1 MSTNYI
7 LPQVR
12 VFQQYAK
19 LPLSVVQNQNAFVFG
34 ENYYLWRYRNSQIK
48 DKLLVTHYDLEG
60 TDGISDISIPMATGR
75 IDPEYTKVFA
85 DNALVV
91 YGGLLESSGAL
102 TGAADT
108 DNPFNVE
115 LNKDLGVGEDEE
127 FATVSGVSAG
137 DILMWGNN
145 FGQRAIVTAVRRG
158 TDGKLNVVTIDRG
171 DAPQITDT
179 AFRIGRV
186 VRDVVIGGWTSN
198 SENHT
203 VTLTQTEGKGIPVG
217 ELLGKDSDSY
227 IAEADIYVEF
237 RQPNYS
243 LSDKIVTISS
253 TDQLLTDVGF
263 DIHPDDPLT
272 YGTYMALANSA
283 DKSVYVAAVGE
294 GDNKWSTTLSMSRN
308 MVGPYA
314 LAPLTDDPAVI
325 DMVNSHVN
333 DASGAE
339 TKRWR
344 IAFVGTEAPNRVQL
358 LESPSLIGEVTVD
371 DDTSIKL
378 SDPEGGVNV
387 NAYKLKVGDTV
398 ECYNNGIL
406 TGSVKVSGITD
417 NETIIVDNSS
427 SKLTNG
433 TTYDVSIFRPSNPND
448 QAEIIKNRSE
458 AMHSRRMYHVYA
470 GTRYTTDSPSGSH
483 VVTDNY
489 FLSAAV
495 AGLLSSVPPQQG
507 MTNIEIRG
515 VRSVTDMYNKYTV
528 DQLNL
533 MASGGT
539 LLIQQDHNQG
549 ACYIRHQLSTARK
562 DGNLNTTELSLVKNL
577 DSISYYFADN
587 FRNMVGVT
595 NVTPEI
601 LDIIRLMIR
610 DGIAFLSTRTAV
622 TDSNVGGFSIGP
634 QIIAEGS
641 QLNSLEIDPVF
652 KDTVNADIDLNLPK
666 PFNLFNLVIR
676 SI

>member
-60 TDGISDISIPMATGR
+60 TDSISGINIPMATGS
-75 IDPEYTKVFA
+75 IDQDYTKVFA

-91 YGGLLESSGAL
+91 YGGLLGSSGAL
-102 TGAADT
+102 TGAADK

-115 LNKDLGVGEDEE
+115 LNKDLGVGEDDE
-127 FATVSGVSAG
+127 FSTVNGVSAG
-137 DILMWGNN
+137 DILMWGNK
-145 FGQRAIVTAVRRG
+145 FSQRAVVTAVRRG
-158 TDGKLNVVTIDRG
+158 TDGNLNVVTIDRG
-171 DAPQITDT
+171 DAPQSPDTD
-179 AFRIGRV
+179 FRIGRV
-186 VRDVVIGGWTSN
+186 VRDVVIGGWSSD

-203 VTLTQTEGKGIPVG
+203 VTLTQTEGKGISVG

-243 LSDKIVTISS
+243 LSDKIVTISG

-272 YGTYMALANSA
+272 YGTYMALTNSA

-294 GDNKWSTTLSMSRN
+294 GDNKWSTTLSMARN

-333 DASGAE
+333 AASGAE

-344 IAFVGTEAPNRVQL
+344 IAFVGTEAPTRVQL
-358 LESPSLIGEVTVD
+358 LESPSLIGEVTVGEG
-371 DDTSIKL
+371 TSIKL

-387 NAYKLKVGDTV
+387 NAYKLKVDDTV

-406 TGSVKVSGITD
+406 AGSVKVSGITD
-417 NETIIVDNSS
+417 NETIIVVDSS
-427 SKLTNG
+427 SKLTDG
-433 TTYDVSIFRPSNPND
+433 TTYDVAIFRPSTPND

-458 AMHSRRMYHVYA
+458 DMHSRRMYHVYA

-577 DSISYYFADN
+577 DSISYYFADSS
-587 FRNMVGVT
+587 RNMIGVT

-610 DGIAFLSTRTAV
+610 DGIAFLSTRTAI

-666 PFNLFNLVIR
+666 PFNLFNLVLRAI
-676 SI
+676 